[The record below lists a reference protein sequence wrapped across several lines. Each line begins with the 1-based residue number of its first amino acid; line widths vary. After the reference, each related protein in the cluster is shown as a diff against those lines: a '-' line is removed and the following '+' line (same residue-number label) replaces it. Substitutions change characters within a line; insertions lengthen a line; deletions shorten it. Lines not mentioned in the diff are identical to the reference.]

1 MKFTLRITRITGWID
16 RFATACDV
24 LGLTNSVKMFVFG
37 RLSTRPM
44 AIVLKNGLV
53 FNFEGA
59 LDYGVMSHF
68 YKEGYL
74 IEDCVTDRVRTILD
88 VGANIGDETA
98 RFLVHHP
105 NAHIVAI
112 EAAPRNFSILEKT
125 FEKTPNVEVANCA
138 IWHVKTNLKIIPGRT
153 MESFTVV
160 ETSEQGEET
169 IPAITIQDLI
179 ERMGWNSIDILKLDI
194 EGSEYE
200 LFTRGNRE
208 WTKKVK
214 VFIFEVPDSDRL
226 GSTQEIYRTLSET
239 GLKYNTFVCGE
250 NIVLIR
256 ADVSWKLRK
265 VIGFR
270 DNYNC
275 RASCAGG

>member
-1 MKFTLRITRITGWID
+1 MKFTLRVTGWID
-16 RFATACDV
+16 RFATAVDV
-24 LGLTNSVKMFVFG
+24 LGLANSIKILVFG
-37 RLSTRPM
+37 RLSSKPM
-44 AIVLKNGLV
+44 AILLKNGLV

-74 IEDCVTDRVRTILD
+74 IQDSETDRVATILD

-112 EAAPRNFSILEKT
+112 EAAPRNFSLLEKT
-125 FEKTPNVEVANCA
+125 FEKITNVEVLNCA
-138 IWHVKTNLKIIPGRT
+138 VWPVKANLKIMPGRT
-153 MESFTVV
+153 MESFTVI
-160 ETSEQGEET
+160 ETSDGGEGT
-169 IPAITIQDLI
+169 IPAITIQDI
-179 ERMGWNSIDILKLDI
+179 MEKMDWNSIDILKLDI

-208 WTKKVK
+208 WTKKVR

-226 GSTQEIYRTLSET
+226 GTTQKIYKTLSEN

-256 ADVSWKLRK
+256 DDVSWKLRK
-265 VIGFR
+265 VIGFLDDSR
-270 DNYNC
+270 C
-275 RASCAGG
+275 S

>member
-1 MKFTLRITRITGWID
+1 MKITQRITGWIA
-16 RFATACDV
+16 RFATAVDV
-24 LGLTNSVKMFVFG
+24 LGLTNSVKIFVFG
-37 RLSTRPM
+37 RLSSRPM

-74 IEDCVTDRVRTILD
+74 IEDSETDRVRTILD

-105 NAHIVAI
+105 SAHIVAV
-112 EAAPRNFSILEKT
+112 EAAPRNFSILKKT
-125 FEKTPNVEVANCA
+125 FEKVNNVEMLNCA
-138 IWHVKTNLKIIPGRT
+138 VWPVKVNLKVIPGRT
-153 MESFTVV
+153 MESFTVI
-160 ETSEQGEET
+160 ETSDDGDGG
-169 IPAITIQDLI
+169 IPAATIEGI
-179 ERMGWNSIDILKLDI
+179 MERMEWDSIDILKLDI

-200 LFTRGNRE
+200 LFTRNYRE

-214 VFIFEVPDSDRL
+214 VFIFEVPDNDRL
-226 GSTQEIYRTLSET
+226 GTTQEIYKALSEN
-239 GLKYNTFVCGE
+239 GFKYNTFICGE

-256 ADVSWKLRK
+256 DEVDWKLRK
-265 VIGFR
+265 VIGFSD
-270 DNYNC
+270 DNRC
-275 RASCAGG
+275 S